1 MQSLV
6 LVLVGVVAAQNSP
19 PPPPPDRIWFRQ
31 DSLPAGKTC
40 ADMYEGVK
48 GTPALIQGK
57 DPIILPEDAS
67 FEICIKFLSGS
78 YTNPTTG
85 EVVER
90 AGRDWAHDSGKK
102 STCAEG
108 CCEFQFGSL
117 AKKYIPWFPT
127 SSDCSNTGPA
137 KEAPLYFKSNAGSA
151 AKLCIF
157 LPTKAD
163 SPPEWQEWSGVAAG
177 CVGQC
182 CSIKRN

>member
-1 MQSLV
+1 MGGFWNSAELVGHHFMMQSLV
-6 LVLVGVVAAQNSP
+6 LLLVGAVAAQNSA

-31 DSLPAGKTC
+31 DSLPGGKTC
-40 ADMYEGVK
+40 ADMYEGLK
-48 GTPALIQGK
+48 GTPAVNTGK
-57 DPIILPEDAS
+57 V
-67 FEICIKFLSGS
+67 
-78 YTNPTTG
+78 T
-85 EVVER
+85 ER

-127 SSDCSNTGPA
+127 TSDCSNTGPA
-137 KEAPLYFKSNAGSA
+137 KEAPLYFKSSAGSA
-151 AKLCIF
+151 AKLCVF

-163 SPPEWQEWSGVAAG
+163 SAPEWQVWAGTAAG